1 MLHYRIHNSFISTAA
16 IKTQRFTNIWKAAL
30 APFAPPL
37 TTPLPQNEYRVKHVF
52 NFVEKIW
59 KQGLSLSMGSLLID
73 SNFTNITLHETI
85 DICVNQL
92 FENTDTIEGFRK
104 SKL

>member
-1 MLHYRIHNSFISTAA
+1 
-16 IKTQRFTNIWKAAL
+16 
-30 APFAPPL
+30 
-37 TTPLPQNEYRVKHVF
+37 
-52 NFVEKIW
+52 
-59 KQGLSLSMGSLLID
+59 MGSLLID

-92 FENTDTIEGFRK
+92 FENTDPIEGFRK